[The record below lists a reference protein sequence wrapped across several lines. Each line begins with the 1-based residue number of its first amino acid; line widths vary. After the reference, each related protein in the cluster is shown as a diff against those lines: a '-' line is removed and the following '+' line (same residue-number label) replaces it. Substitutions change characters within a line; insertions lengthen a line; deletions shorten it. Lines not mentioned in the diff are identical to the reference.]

1 MKDIN
6 NNQLPLHSV
15 SWVEPNLQRL
25 YDTIFICSKNKNI
38 WKLTVVRNKFQIWTL
53 NTSNLIC
60 LTLCSI
66 NFLTITEWRHY
77 YSNSLNAVTQTISQS
92 SLKKNELIY
101 FINYFFSKNLNV
113 NLFMCLHLETNSP
126 HVLSSNSGS
135 PFMIASFSVKQRSHF
150 LVPTVYGRAL

>member
-6 NNQLPLHSV
+6 NNQLSLHSV

-53 NTSNLIC
+53 NTSNLIS

-77 YSNSLNAVTQTISQS
+77 YSNSLNAVTQTISQR
-92 SLKKNELIY
+92 SLEKNEVIY
-101 FINYFFSKNLNV
+101 FINYFFLRNLSV
-113 NLFMCLHLETNSP
+113 NLFMYLHLETNSSC
-126 HVLSSNSGS
+126 VLNSDS
-135 PFMIASFSVKQRSHF
+135 WSAFMIASFFVKHRSPF
-150 LVPTVYGRAL
+150 LVPPVYG